1 MWEELIVYRQ
11 LDKKDI
17 NPTFKKFGK
26 LLNSLVEGYSMEQTY
41 SVLKLYRHVNELEQA
56 IFIEKRAGT
65 YDLTVRTTIKPLNF
79 YRQHKFAMVNI
90 VPLGNIMNN
99 YRRSFYPLTQE
110 WNDLADFLA
119 RKIKGEI
126 EFYFEKYDSFDKI
139 IKRRKDIEPKD
150 FAYES
155 KYDLLI
161 YASVKTKE
169 KSLLINYID
178 KWLSEPIRQI
188 SHSEYLKTSDKP
200 VDAVSIF
207 KRIKISAK
215 TGDFEAIEN
224 EMVLLN
230 RQ

>member
-26 LLNSLVEGYSMEQTY
+26 LLNTLVEDYSIEQTY
-41 SVLKLYRHVNELEQA
+41 SVLKLYRYVNELEQA

-79 YRQHKFAMVNI
+79 YRHHKFTMVNI

-110 WNDLADFLA
+110 WSDLADFLA

-126 EFYFEKYDSFDKI
+126 EHYFEQYNSYDKI

-161 YASVKTKE
+161 YAAAKTKE

-178 KWLSEPIRQI
+178 KWLNEPIRRVNQV
-188 SHSEYLKTSDKP
+188 EYLNPSSNPADT
-200 VDAVSIF
+200 AIIL
-207 KRIKISAK
+207 KRIKALAQVGNF
-215 TGDFEAIEN
+215 TAIETELAN
-224 EMVLLN
+224 INL
-230 RQ
+230 